1 MSRHH
6 PVRWS
11 VLALAAAA
19 SISGCSWFHHKDT
32 YYASA
37 QESRPLEVPPDLET
51 PPATN
56 ELVVPSSSGAPAAT
70 PAAIPAPAP
79 SAAVPAPVGTAPPS
93 VALTGNGLHVADS
106 VDHTWQRVGLAL
118 ERAQVGTI
126 SARDAAGHSYTV
138 DVSGLHATAAP
149 APAPAPEHHWYSR
162 ILHPF
167 GGDSDKGAA
176 PAASADAQP
185 VSGHL
190 VVKVSADGD
199 GARVDVEGA
208 AGDSSASDAARRVLE
223 VLRERLS

>member
-1 MSRHH
+1 VIRHQ

-11 VLALAAAA
+11 VSALAAAA
-19 SISGCSWFHHKDT
+19 AISGCSWFHHKET

-37 QESRPLEVPPDLET
+37 TESRPLEVPPDLDA
-51 PPATN
+51 PSMSN
-56 ELVVPSSSGAPAAT
+56 ELVVPATSGTPGAAPASAATAAPAAT
-70 PAAIPAPAP
+70 VPPA
-79 SAAVPAPVGTAPPS
+79 VV
-93 VALTGNGLHVADS
+93 LTSNNGLHVADS
-106 VDHTWQRVGLAL
+106 VDHAWQRVGLAL

-138 DVSGLHATAAP
+138 DVSGLTATAAAP
-149 APAPAPEHHWYSR
+149 APGAPAAEHHWYSR

-167 GGDSDKGAA
+167 GDDSDKSAHA
-176 PAASADAQP
+176 TSADAHP
-185 VSGHL
+185 VSGRL

-208 AGDSSASDAARRVLE
+208 AGDSFANDAAQRVLE